1 MRIGRML
8 RGAVVALALLGLT
21 ACASLPVTGDVRP
34 GLTAG
39 QSGGGSDLAFVPQGP
54 SDGMD
59 PKDIVRGFIDAASSP
74 KESWGIARQFL
85 TADEAQK
92 WKPDAGVTIDTGS
105 AERRFDVP
113 DVPKEAVSTSVHLGL
128 QQTGTVDETG
138 AYSGAPVNRAA
149 ELMFTLAKNKDGQ
162 WRISAAPDG
171 IVLDADSFAAADVF
185 APYAL
190 QYFDPTWTYLV
201 PDVRWFPKREN
212 TASRIVQSLVSGKP
226 SPWLA
231 GSVRTA
237 FTGDIALGRNAVI
250 PDSQIAEVALND
262 AALKAEPV
270 TLARMRTQLERSL
283 SSLSGV
289 GVLQVKLTVSGR
301 DLEAGSTPVPAPTT
315 VDPRPLVLTD
325 KGFGYLAGGEL
336 TPIAG
341 VSAPVA
347 NFPEPI
353 TSIRAASGGQR
364 VAVQGASGV
373 VYAVTDGHADEIDGR
388 PGLIPPVLDPF
399 GYIWTVPRTSPSSI
413 LAWSNSGSASASRP
427 IAGPPDA
434 GQITAMAVSRDGAR
448 LAMAVT
454 ANGQVRVEVV
464 AITRDDRGAP
474 TAIGVTDPNVI
485 AWPAAALDI
494 AWLDDTTVGV
504 LATDGV
510 APVLRQ
516 QQVGGP
522 ARTVDVPAATQTIA
536 PASPTTT
543 VQLFGNGVLWVRS
556 GPAPTQVS
564 TNVKVL
570 AVQLGGQLGG

>member
-1 MRIGRML
+1 MRIGRIL
-8 RGAVVALALLGLT
+8 RGAAIALALLGLT

-54 SDGMD
+54 SNGMD
-59 PKDIVRGFIDAASSP
+59 PKEIVRGFIDAASSP
-74 KESWGIARQFL
+74 KDSWSIARQFL
-85 TADEAQK
+85 TSDEAQK
-92 WKPDAGVTIDTGS
+92 WKPDVGVTIDTGS

-113 DVPKEAVSTSVHLGL
+113 DVTKAATSTSVHLGL

-149 ELMFTLAKNKDGQ
+149 ELMFSLAKNKDGQ

-212 TASRIVQSLVSGKP
+212 TASRIVQSLISGKP
-226 SPWLA
+226 SPWLTGA
-231 GSVRTA
+231 VRTA
-237 FTGDIALGRNAVI
+237 FTGDIALGRNAVTL
-250 PDSQIAEVALND
+250 DSQIAEVALND
-262 AALKAEPV
+262 AAGKEDPV

-289 GVLQVKLTVSGR
+289 GILQVKLTVAGR
-301 DLEAGSTPVPAPTT
+301 DLNAGSATATPTT

-341 VSAPVA
+341 VSTPLE
-347 NFPEPI
+347 NFPEQI
-353 TSIRAASGGQR
+353 TAIRAATGGQR

-373 VYAVTDGHADEIDGR
+373 VYAVTDGRTDEIDGR
-388 PGLIPPVLDPF
+388 PALIAPALDPF
-399 GYIWTVPRTSPSSI
+399 GYIWTVPRNSPSSI
-413 LAWSNSGSASASRP
+413 LAWSNSGSSSPSRP
-427 IAGPPDA
+427 IAGPSDA

-448 LAMAVT
+448 LALAVT
-454 ANGQVRVEVV
+454 SNGQVRIEVV

-474 TAIGVTDPNVI
+474 TAIGVGNPNVI

-494 AWLDDTTVGV
+494 TWLDDMTVGV
-504 LATDGV
+504 LATDGTSRG
-510 APVLRQ
+510 LSL

-522 ARTVDVPAATQTIA
+522 ARTVDVPDATQTIA

-556 GPAPTQVS
+556 GPASTQVS

-570 AVQLGGQLGG
+570 AVQLGGQTGG

>member
-1 MRIGRML
+1 MRIGRIL
-8 RGAVVALALLGLT
+8 RGAVIALALLGLT

-34 GLTAG
+34 GLAAG

-54 SDGMD
+54 SNGMD

-74 KESWGIARQFL
+74 KDSWSIARQFL

-113 DVPKEAVSTSVHLGL
+113 DVAKEATSTSVHLSL
-128 QQTGTVDETG
+128 QQAGAVDETG

-190 QYFDPTWTYLV
+190 QYFDPSWTYLV

-226 SPWLA
+226 SPWLSGA
-231 GSVRTA
+231 VRTA
-237 FTGDIALGRNAVI
+237 FTGDIALGRNAVTF
-250 PDSQIAEVALND
+250 DSQIAEVALND
-262 AALKAEPV
+262 AANKADPV

-283 SSLSGV
+283 SSLSGA
-289 GVLQVKLTVSGR
+289 GVLQVKLTSSGR
-301 DLEAGSTPVPAPTT
+301 DLSAGAATAAPTA

-336 TPIAG
+336 TPIDG
-341 VSAPVA
+341 VSVPLQ
-347 NFPEPI
+347 NFPEQI
-353 TSIRAASGGQR
+353 TAIRAASGAQR
-364 VAVQGASGV
+364 VAVQGVSGT
-373 VYAVTDGHADEIDGR
+373 VYAVADGRTDEIDAR
-388 PGLIPPVLDPF
+388 PGLIPPALDPF

-413 LAWSNSGSASASRP
+413 LAWPNSASASASRSL
-427 IAGPPDA
+427 AGPSDA

-454 ANGQVRVEVV
+454 ANGQVRIEVV
-464 AITRDDRGAP
+464 AIARDDRGAP
-474 TAIGVTDPNVI
+474 TGLGVADPNVI

-504 LATDGV
+504 LATD
-510 APVLRQ
+510 AASPLLRQ

-522 ARTVDVPAATQTIA
+522 ARTVDVPEATQSIA
-536 PASPTTT
+536 PGSPTTS

-570 AVQLGGQLGG
+570 AVQIGGQPGG

>member
-1 MRIGRML
+1 MRIGRIL
-8 RGAVVALALLGLT
+8 RGAVIALALLGLT

-34 GLTAG
+34 GLAAG

-54 SDGMD
+54 SNGMD

-74 KESWGIARQFL
+74 KESWSIARQFL

-113 DVPKEAVSTSVHLGL
+113 DVAKEAVSTSVHLSL
-128 QQTGTVDETG
+128 QQTGAVDETG

-185 APYAL
+185 APYVL

-226 SPWLA
+226 SPWLTGA
-231 GSVRTA
+231 VRTA
-237 FTGDIALGRNAVI
+237 FTGDVALGRNAVTL
-250 PDSQIAEVALND
+250 DSQVAEVALND
-262 AALKAEPV
+262 VGGNSDPV
-270 TLARMRTQLERSL
+270 TLERMRTQLERSL
-283 SSLSGV
+283 SGV
-289 GVLQVKLTVSGR
+289 GVLQVRLTSSGR
-301 DLEAGSTPVPAPTT
+301 DLNAGSFPVAPTT

-336 TPIAG
+336 APIAG
-341 VSAPVA
+341 VSVPLAT
-347 NFPEPI
+347 FPEPI
-353 TSIRAASGGQR
+353 AAIRAASGAQR

-373 VYAVTDGHADEIDGR
+373 VYAVSDGRIDEIDGR
-388 PGLIPPVLDPF
+388 PGLIPPALDPF

-413 LAWSNSGSASASRP
+413 LAWSNSSSGSASASRSIP
-427 IAGPPDA
+427 GPSDA

-448 LAMAVT
+448 LAMAVS
-454 ANGQVRVEVV
+454 ANGQVRIEVV
-464 AITRDDRGAP
+464 SITRDDRGAP
-474 TAIGVTDPNVI
+474 TAIGSADPNVI
-485 AWPAAALDI
+485 AWPAAALDL

-504 LATDGV
+504 LATDGSS
-510 APVLRQ
+510 PLLRQ

-522 ARTVDVPAATQTIA
+522 GKSVDVPEATQAIA
-536 PASPTTT
+536 PASPTTA

-564 TNVKVL
+564 TSVKVL
-570 AVQLGGQLGG
+570 AVQLGGQPGG